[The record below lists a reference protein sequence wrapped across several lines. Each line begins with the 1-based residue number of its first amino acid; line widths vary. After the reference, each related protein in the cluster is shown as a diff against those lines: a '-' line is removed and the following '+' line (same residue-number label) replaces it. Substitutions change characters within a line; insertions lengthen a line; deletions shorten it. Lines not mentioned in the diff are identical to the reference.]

1 MLSVSWGMFGRVG
14 EVWNQPL
21 QPSPPRWRMGVA
33 PLGDGSAACET
44 ADDDASSEVAL
55 WGMGAK
61 TAKKLAAAGITSVYQ
76 LAAH

>member
-1 MLSVSWGMFGRVG
+1 
-14 EVWNQPL
+14 
-21 QPSPPRWRMGVA
+21 MGVA
-33 PLGDGSAACET
+33 PLGDGSAARET